1 MDANDSFT
9 KGITTIK
16 YTIASVVVVFYAVI
30 IVIGLSGSYNV
41 ATFGGP
47 LAEFLLLGSV
57 LILLAYNE
65 GFQVAVLGIE
75 HLNMENIAE
84 KGYHRTAKIYN
95 LIYPRHGS
103 KVKQLLIG
111 QSFLVVLSSFI
122 IANLTTFQDF
132 PDIEGKYNFFTSFNC
147 RSVPSRHF
155 LPRNFEFVPITGLKC
170 LSS

>member
-1 MDANDSFT
+1 MDRALKRISIRRREVIHFYLYIGMDPRDCIA
-9 KGITTIK
+9 KGVTAIK
-16 YTIASVVVVFYAVI
+16 YTVASAVVVFYAVI
-30 IVIGLSGSYNV
+30 ILIGISGSYNG

-65 GFQVAVLGIE
+65 GFQVGVLGIE
-75 HLNMENIAE
+75 HLNMENIAA
-84 KGYHRTAKIYN
+84 KGYHRTAKIYS
-95 LIYPRHGS
+95 LIYPPHCS

-132 PDIEGKYNFFTSFNC
+132 PDIEGTCNFFKRTF
-147 RSVPSRHF
+147 
-155 LPRNFEFVPITGLKC
+155 IT
-170 LSS
+170 